1 MSENN
6 GQPLPLELLIEARPE
21 IMVAPTSDGKVEIIV
36 NSMDVDS
43 QQVVREEVS
52 FPLECAEQVA
62 EALIALAK
70 RHK

>member
-1 MSENN
+1 MSENK
-6 GQPLPLELLIEARPE
+6 GQLLPLELLIEARPE

-36 NSMDVDS
+36 NSMDVDA
-43 QQVVREEVS
+43 QQVGREEVV

>member
-1 MSENN
+1 MSENKD
-6 GQPLPLELLIEARPE
+6 QPLPLELLIEARPE
-21 IMVAPTSDGKVEIIV
+21 IMVAPTHDGNVEIIV

-43 QQVVREEVS
+43 QQVVREQVE

-70 RHK
+70 RRK

>member
-1 MSENN
+1 MSESKD
-6 GQPLPLELLIEARPE
+6 QPLPLELLIEARPE

-43 QQVVREEVS
+43 QQVVREEVV

-70 RHK
+70 RRK

>member
-1 MSENN
+1 MSENKD
-6 GQPLPLELLIEARPE
+6 QPLPLELLIEARPE

-43 QQVVREEVS
+43 QQVVREEVV

>member
-1 MSENN
+1 MSENKD
-6 GQPLPLELLIEARPE
+6 QPLPLELLIEARPE

-43 QQVVREEVS
+43 QQVVREEVV
-52 FPLECAEQVA
+52 FPIECAEQVA

-70 RHK
+70 RRK

>member
-1 MSENN
+1 MSENKD
-6 GQPLPLELLIEARPE
+6 QPLPLELLIEARPE
-21 IMVAPTSDGKVEIIV
+21 IMVAPTNDGKVEIIV

-43 QQVVREEVS
+43 QQVVREEVV

-70 RHK
+70 RHR

>member
-1 MSENN
+1 MSENKD
-6 GQPLPLELLIEARPE
+6 QPLPLELLIEARPE

-43 QQVVREEVS
+43 QQVVREEVV

-70 RHK
+70 RRK